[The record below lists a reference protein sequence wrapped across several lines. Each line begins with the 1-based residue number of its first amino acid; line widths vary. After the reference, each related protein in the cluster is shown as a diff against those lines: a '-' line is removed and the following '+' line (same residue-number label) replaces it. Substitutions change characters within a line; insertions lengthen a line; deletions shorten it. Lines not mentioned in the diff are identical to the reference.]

1 MSWILRHHKRFG
13 VSSFAIGMGL
23 TLLFQPGVALAVMP
37 DIPQIQ
43 EKAQG
48 GSIKDEIK
56 LGTAYLA
63 GNGIVQ
69 DEKLA
74 AYWYEKAAN
83 SGDPIAQKQIGYLY
97 EVGIGVP
104 RNPERAVRWF
114 ERSAAG
120 GLVNAKVD
128 LGVAYMWGLGV
139 RKDLELSAQL
149 FREAAN
155 KGDGLGAC
163 YLGDMYYSGHG
174 VPKDLAL
181 AQHWYEAGAKLHDPM
196 SEYRLGVIHSADR
209 QSLPELKKAAQYF
222 RDSAGTGYVPAIY
235 ALGLLLVRV
244 PELAQPQEKPAELIK
259 EASEAGSWRAS
270 LIQGVLSRD
279 GRGVPADRKTAYY
292 HFVLA
297 KLQGGEK
304 ASALVTTDLQ
314 ILGRQLGETEAKAT
328 EEKASA
334 WFQKHHI
341 PLEFVYKDGDNWGK
355 FPLFAIEYPESAV
368 HAGKIVTGPPS

>member
-1 MSWILRHHKRFG
+1 MSWILRHAKRIG
-13 VSSFAIGMGL
+13 VSPVAIGVGL
-23 TLLFQPGVALAVMP
+23 TLLFQSNGALAKMP
-37 DIPQIQ
+37 DIPRIQ

-48 GSIKDEIK
+48 GSIEDEIK
-56 LGTAYLA
+56 LGSAYLA

-83 SGDPIAQKQIGYLY
+83 SGDPVAQKQIGYLY

-114 ERSAAG
+114 ERSVAG

-163 YLGDMYYSGHG
+163 YLGDMYYSGNG
-174 VPKDLAL
+174 APKDMAI
-181 AQHWYEAGAKLHDPM
+181 ARHWYEVGAKLNDPM
-196 SEYRLGVIHSADR
+196 SEYRLGVIHSEDR
-209 QSLPELKKAAQYF
+209 KNLPELKKAAQFF
-222 RDSAGTGYVPAIY
+222 RDSAGSGYVPAIY

-244 PELAQPQEKPAELIK
+244 PELTQPQEKPAELIK

-304 ASALVTTDLQ
+304 TSSLVGTDLQ
-314 ILGRQLGETEAKAT
+314 ILSGELGEKEAKAT
-328 EEKASA
+328 EAEASA

-355 FPLFAIEYPESAV
+355 FPLLAIEYPESDV
-368 HAGKIVTGPPS
+368 HAGKIVTGPSS